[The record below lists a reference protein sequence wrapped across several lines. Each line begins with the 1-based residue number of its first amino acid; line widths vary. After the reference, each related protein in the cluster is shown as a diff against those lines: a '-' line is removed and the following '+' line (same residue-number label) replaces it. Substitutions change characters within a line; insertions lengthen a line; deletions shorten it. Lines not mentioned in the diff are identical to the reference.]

1 MRRKRGVLLPIEVSI
16 LGAIVELQTQRG
28 GGAHGFLVAKRI
40 HDREGARLLIAHGT
54 LYKALGRME
63 KAGLLASE
71 WEDPLLAAAEQRP
84 RRRPYRVTAKGVQ
97 ALAAIPERA
106 EAPAPASQQPRTAP
120 S

>member
-1 MRRKRGVLLPIEVSI
+1 MRRKRGVLIAIEISI

-84 RRRPYRVTAKGVQ
+84 RRHSYRVTAKGEL
-97 ALAAIPERA
+97 ALAAA
-106 EAPAPASQQPRTAP
+106 LQGAKSPAPVSRQPRIAP